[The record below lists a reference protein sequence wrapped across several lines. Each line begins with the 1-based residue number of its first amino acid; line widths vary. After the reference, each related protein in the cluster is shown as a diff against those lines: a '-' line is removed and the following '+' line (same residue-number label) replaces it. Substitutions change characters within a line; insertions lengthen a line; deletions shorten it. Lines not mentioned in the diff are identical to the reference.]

1 MANNLTY
8 IKAANMFD
16 SGAGIFKRDPMITIE
31 NDRIINVRF
40 GDSSLPDTGKIIA
53 LKGCTLLPGFIDAH
67 DHLALSPQLK
77 NYPQIMA
84 DPDPVLI
91 VRAIVNMKTDLYAG
105 ITTARCLGDRNFI
118 DLYLKDAVNQGLI
131 EGPRIFTATRGIKA
145 SHAHGFVATP
155 FDGMEAI
162 RSAVRENLK
171 RGADFI
177 KIFVTGNSRQ
187 SEYLPYYLSP
197 QEIHTAV
204 AEAHRVGKKV
214 AAHCIGGDGLT
225 ACIEQGVDVI
235 EHAYYANDAQIESLV
250 KKDRWVVLTPRIN
263 FNDARWANVSEKA
276 VHEMRKNRT
285 EVLNSQQ
292 KLMQSGVKLAIGTDA
307 THGEVVEDVIFV
319 VNTMGGTIARAL
331 QAITKTAAELCEM
344 GQLVGSITEGKKAD
358 LVAVSGAVEK
368 DIQVLRNVC
377 FVMKD
382 GIPVKNTLYHAD

>member
-1 MANNLTY
+1 MNNLTY
-8 IKAANMFD
+8 IKAAYMFD
-16 SGAGIFKRDPMITIE
+16 SMAGMFKKDPIVTVE
-31 NDRIINVRF
+31 NDRIINVRL
-40 GDSSLPDTGKIIA
+40 GDSALPAKGKIIE
-53 LKGCTLLPGFIDAH
+53 LTGCTLLPGFIDAH

-77 NYPQIMA
+77 NYPLIMA

-91 VRAIVNMKTDLYAG
+91 VRSIVNMKTDLYAG
-105 ITTARCLGDRNFI
+105 ITTSRCLGDRNFI

-145 SHAHGFVATP
+145 SHAHGFVGTP
-155 FDGMEAI
+155 FDGTEAI

-204 AEAHRVGKKV
+204 EEAHRVGKKV
-214 AAHCIGGDGLT
+214 ATHCIGGEGLNV
-225 ACIEQGVDVI
+225 CIEQGVDII
-235 EHAYYANDAQIESLV
+235 EHAYYANDAQIESLL

-276 VHEMRKNRT
+276 VNEMKINRT

-292 KLMQSGVKLAIGTDA
+292 KLLQSGVKLAIGTDA
-307 THGEVVEDVIFV
+307 THGEIVEDVIFV
-319 VNTMGGTIARAL
+319 VTTMGETIVRAL
-331 QAITKTAAELCEM
+331 QAITKSAAELCEL
-344 GQLVGSITEGKKAD
+344 GHLVGSITEGKKAD
-358 LVAVSGAVEK
+358 LVAVSGVVEK
-368 DIQVLRNVC
+368 EIQVLRNVR

-382 GIPVKNTLYHAD
+382 GMPVKNSFYT